1 MTTVTH
7 SREET
12 IAWGRRLGS
21 LLGPGDVL
29 TLSGPLG
36 SGKTTLTKGLAE
48 GLGLDDSRYV
58 TSPTFVLVHE
68 YPAAVPVYHIDAYR
82 LGGPDEADALG
93 LDEMFYGTGVTI
105 VEWAER
111 IEEVLPPERLRVEL
125 SIEGEESRRLA
136 LEPVG
141 ERYEVVVAAMAV
153 GR

>member
-1 MTTVTH
+1 MTVVTH
-7 SREET
+7 SRDET

-36 SGKTTLTKGLAE
+36 AGKTTLTKGLTE

-58 TSPTFVLVHE
+58 TSPTFVLIHE
-68 YPAAVPVYHIDAYR
+68 YPADVPVYHVDAYR
-82 LGGPDEADALG
+82 LGGPEDADALG
-93 LDEMFYGTGVTI
+93 LDEMFYGAGVTI

-111 IEEVLPPERLRVEL
+111 IAELLPPERLRVVL
-125 SIEGEESRRLA
+125 DIEGEESRSLA

-141 ERYEVVVAAMAV
+141 ERYEAIAAAM
-153 GR
+153 G